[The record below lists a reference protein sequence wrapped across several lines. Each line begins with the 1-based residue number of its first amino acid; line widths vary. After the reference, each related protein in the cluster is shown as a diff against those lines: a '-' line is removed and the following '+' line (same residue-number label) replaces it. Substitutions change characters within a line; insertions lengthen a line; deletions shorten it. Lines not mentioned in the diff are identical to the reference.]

1 MPDVAGIAGNAAAK
15 SEGFFSKIIYF
26 LDSTHLPQQIKDVD
40 AGGLFTNP
48 WFLVP
53 FVSLIGWNIWKQNF
67 KEIVLIA
74 IVMGV
79 WYVTGT
85 EYMKTLIVGGELQ
98 IGKILPVMFG
108 GAAIL
113 GVVIYMY
120 VGRS

>member
-1 MPDVAGIAGNAAAK
+1 MPDVAEVAGSAAAK
-15 SEGFFSKIIYF
+15 GEGFFSKIINIV
-26 LDSTHLPQQIKDVD
+26 DSTHIPQQLRDVD
-40 AGGLFTNP
+40 AGGLLSNP

-53 FVSLIGWNIWKQNF
+53 FVTLIGWNIWKQNF

-74 IVMGV
+74 IIMGI
-79 WYVTGT
+79 WYISGT
-85 EYMKTLIVGGELQ
+85 QYMATLIVNGELQ

>member
-1 MPDVAGIAGNAAAK
+1 MPDVAEVAGNAAAK
-15 SEGFFSKIIYF
+15 GEGFFSKIINII
-26 LDSTHLPQQIKDVD
+26 DSTHIPQQLKDVD

-48 WFLVP
+48 WFLAP
-53 FVSLIGWNIWKQNF
+53 FIALIGWNIWKQNF
-67 KEIVLIA
+67 KEIILIG
-74 IVMGV
+74 IIMGV
-79 WYVTGT
+79 WYVSGT
-85 EYMKTLIVGGELQ
+85 EYMATLIIGDELQ